1 MSDVL
6 TESTEAVQV
15 RRPMLR
21 VPPPG
26 PRAAAL
32 IARDQRALSPS
43 FTRPYPLVVD
53 RGEGVWITDVDGNE
67 FLDFTAGIA
76 VTNTGHAHP
85 RVVAAVE
92 AQARKLLHMSGT
104 DFYYEPE
111 IELAERLAAL
121 APVEP
126 PAHVFFSN
134 SGAEA
139 IEGAMKL
146 ARWSTR
152 RPNFLAFTGAFHGRT
167 MGALSLTGSKAIQRD
182 GFAPLVP
189 GVFHVPFP
197 SSSRGG
203 VTLQTCFDRI
213 DEVFSTVARPDSFAA
228 IFVEPILG
236 EGGYIVP
243 PDDFLP
249 RLRAL
254 TREHGI
260 LLVADEIQSGMGRTG
275 RMFALEHSGV
285 EADIVTLAKGIA
297 SGMPLG
303 AIVAGRG
310 IMSWPPGSH
319 GSTFGGNP
327 VACAAALATL
337 DLLEE
342 GLVDNAALVGSLLSS
357 RLRDLWRRFPHVITD
372 VRGRGL
378 MLAVECTSHDMAAD
392 VICRAF
398 ELGLLLL
405 PTGRQSVRLS
415 PALTL
420 TGDEVRVGVGILEH
434 VLARIEPES

>member
-1 MSDVL
+1 
-6 TESTEAVQV
+6 
-15 RRPMLR
+15 
-21 VPPPG
+21 
-26 PRAAAL
+26 
-32 IARDQRALSPS
+32 
-43 FTRPYPLVVD
+43 
-53 RGEGVWITDVDGNE
+53 
-67 FLDFTAGIA
+67 
-76 VTNTGHAHP
+76 
-85 RVVAAVE
+85 
-92 AQARKLLHMSGT
+92 
-104 DFYYEPE
+104 
-111 IELAERLAAL
+111 
-121 APVEP
+121 
-126 PAHVFFSN
+126 
-134 SGAEA
+134 
-139 IEGAMKL
+139 
-146 ARWSTR
+146 
-152 RPNFLAFTGAFHGRT
+152 
-167 MGALSLTGSKAIQRD
+167 
-182 GFAPLVP
+182 
-189 GVFHVPFP
+189 
-197 SSSRGG
+197 
-203 VTLQTCFDRI
+203 
-213 DEVFSTVARPDSFAA
+213 
-228 IFVEPILG
+228 
-236 EGGYIVP
+236 VP

-310 IMSWPPGSH
+310 IMSWPSGSH

-342 GLVDNAALVGSLLSS
+342 GLVDNADLVGSLLSS

-378 MLAVECTSHDMAAD
+378 MLAFECTSHDMAAE
-392 VICRAF
+392 VIRRAF